1 MRPRFR
7 EGEEMTDGFEEA
19 RRKVQAPAIFLLVAG
34 VLNGLTSLSIIAL
47 AFGAITLEN
56 GKHFFNL
63 YEREA
68 VIGAL
73 SLPISLLICVSALFM
88 KHLRYYALALTGSI
102 LALVPCCGGICW
114 PVSLAAG
121 IWALVMLT
129 NSDVKA
135 AFQ

>member
-1 MRPRFR
+1 MP
-7 EGEEMTDGFEEA
+7 GAVEEA

-34 VLNGLTSLSIIAL
+34 VLNGLASVSVVAL
-47 AFGAITLEN
+47 GFGVVTLEN

-68 VIGAL
+68 VIGIV
-73 SLPISLLICVSALFM
+73 SLPISFLIGVSALFM
-88 KHLRYYALALTGSI
+88 LNMKYYALALTGSI

-129 NSDVKA
+129 NADVKA
-135 AFQ
+135 AFH